1 MQFEK
6 KSVRLGDIRPSEQ
19 NPRED
24 FGDIGALARSIEAT
38 GGEPLNPPV
47 VVADGNVF
55 RIVDGERRYRA
66 LSSIYGE
73 VRSFECRCATVST
86 ANGDGSGASCF
97 VGPTDISDLFA
108 LACGCAD
115 TLCAAFSQAG
125 IPDRNARKLVLIPAL
140 GANPHGH
147 ADSIQTTD
155 LDARREIRDMAAE
168 LGVDA
173 DI

>member
-1 MQFEK
+1 MSSEK
-6 KSVRLGDIRPSEQ
+6 RVRVTV
-19 NPRED
+19 
-24 FGDIGALARSIEAT
+24 EAC
-38 GGEPLNPPV
+38 
-47 VVADGNVF
+47 
-55 RIVDGERRYRA
+55 
-66 LSSIYGE
+66 GE
-73 VRSFECRCATVST
+73 VRAFECRCTVLST
-86 ANGDGSGASCF
+86 GNGDGSGDSCF

-108 LACGCAD
+108 LACERTD

-125 IPDRNARKLVLIPAL
+125 IPDRNARKLVLIAAL
-140 GANPHGH
+140 GADPHGH